1 VRRKEKEILDP
12 GDLEAILNRA
22 TVCRLGLS
30 MNDQPYVVPMN
41 FAYDSHSL
49 YLHTAPEGLK
59 MEILRKNRLVCFEV
73 DGGHETLPASSACG
87 FSMRYYSVIGFGTIH
102 EVTDPAMKMRALTK
116 IARKMGAGDLPM
128 SPEDVDKV
136 AVLRVVVERVTGKR
150 SG

>member
-1 VRRKEKEILDP
+1 MRRKDKEILDP

-41 FAYDSHSL
+41 FAYESHSL

-59 MEILRKNRLVCFEV
+59 MEIIRKNRLVCFEV
-73 DGGHETLPASSACG
+73 DGGHEVLSGPTACG

-102 EVTDPAMKMRALTK
+102 EVTDPAVKLKALTR
-116 IARKMGAGDLPM
+116 IARKMGAGDLPIAQ
-128 SPEDVDKV
+128 EKLNKV
-136 AVLRVVVERVTGKR
+136 AVLRVVVERITGKR